1 MSFQQVEGKWFRL
14 IPVDASTF
22 LSEEV
27 DGRTVPKED
36 KAPET
41 TVKVD
46 ASTRVA
52 KEAA

>member
-1 MSFQQVEGKWFRL
+1 MSFQQVDSKWFRL
-14 IPVDASTF
+14 VKVDASTL

-27 DGRTVPKED
+27 DGRTVPKEE
-36 KAPET
+36 KAPEL